1 MTTRYRVRRCMA
13 KLGHLRHLIQCL
25 QEDDAAL
32 TRRGFSCPIPTAKLV
47 GDTTYRR
54 TTAGFIYLA
63 VAHDLCTHMVVG

>member
-1 MTTRYRVRRCMA
+1 MVE
-13 KLGHLRHLIQCL
+13 LGICGICPNASKRATLPAPDTPERP
-25 QEDDAAL
+25 DL
-32 TRRGFSCPIPTAKLV
+32 TRRGFSCLVPTAKLV

>member
-1 MTTRYRVRRCMA
+1 MPAPDTPERPD
-13 KLGHLRHLIQCL
+13 LIGR
-25 QEDDAAL
+25 D
-32 TRRGFSCPIPTAKLV
+32 FSCPVPTAKLV